1 MSGIEAG
8 RPLTGLDAAGLARRV
23 TGRVLTPTD
32 AGYLGAA
39 PVWNGTVRARPGLV
53 VRCESIADVAATVGF
68 AAEHRLELAVR
79 GGGHSVAGFSSCE
92 GGVVLDLSPMRSV
105 AVDPD
110 RAVARAQGGCTWGIY
125 DAATAAH
132 GLAST
137 GGLVSTTGIAGLTL
151 GGGIGWLMRKYGL
164 ACDNL
169 LSAEVVTAAGTV
181 VHTSDADHRD
191 LLWGLR
197 GGGGNFGVVTEFEY
211 RVHPVATVVAGLV
224 LFPPQRT
231 GEIAAFYRDYVT
243 ELPDEFTTMLV
254 VLTAPAEDFVPD
266 ELRGRIAVG
275 IVGCHCGT
283 PAAAEAALAPI
294 RQLRPAVDLFD
305 TQPYPDVQAMFDADV
320 PAGDRYWFA
329 GGFLPALTDRAAQ
342 IITDHMARRPSPR
355 NEFDLHHM
363 GGAVARVG
371 AADTA
376 FPDRT
381 SAFTYNIIAV
391 WTDPADDDANRAWAR
406 GFGAA
411 LDHIAG
417 DRGYVNF
424 LADLKPEAGMR
435 HVYGEQRYT
444 RLVELKQKYDPHNLF
459 RRNHNIVP
467 GLN

>member
-1 MSGIEAG
+1 MSVRAPSWANGLAG
-8 RPLTGLDAAGLARRV
+8 RVHGQVVTSADHDYPDVAA
-23 TGRVLTPTD
+23 
-32 AGYLGAA
+32 
-39 PVWNGTVRARPGLV
+39 VWNAAVTARPEVV
-53 VRCESIADVAATVGF
+53 VRRESTADVAATVRF
-68 AAEHRLELAVR
+68 AAEHGVALAVR

-105 AVDPD
+105 TVDP
-110 RAVARAQGGCTWGIY
+110 ALSVAHAQGGCTWGIY

-132 GLAST
+132 ALAST

-181 VHTSDADHRD
+181 VHTGDANHGD
-191 LLWGLR
+191 LLWALR

-211 RVHPVATVVAGLV
+211 RVHPVAMVVAGLV
-224 LFPPQRT
+224 LFPPERT

-243 ELPDEFTTMLV
+243 DLPDEFTTMLV

-266 ELRGRIAVG
+266 QLRGRTAVG

-283 PAAAEAALAPI
+283 PAAAETALAPI
-294 RQLRPAVDLFD
+294 RQLRPVVDLFD
-305 TQPYPDVQAMFDADV
+305 TMPYPDMQAMFDAEL

-329 GGFLPALTDRAAQ
+329 GGLLPALTDRAAQ

-355 NEFDLHHM
+355 NEFDLRQM

-371 AADTA
+371 TVDTA
-376 FPDRT
+376 FTDRS
-381 SAFTYNIIAV
+381 SAFTYNIIAM
-391 WTDPADDDANRAWAR
+391 WTDPADDDANRTWAR

-417 DRGYVNF
+417 DRGYINF
-424 LADLKPEAGMR
+424 LADPHPEPGMR
-435 HVYGEQRYT
+435 HVYGEQRYS

-459 RRNHNIVP
+459 RLNHNIEP
-467 GLN
+467 G

>member
-1 MSGIEAG
+1 MSVRA
-8 RPLTGLDAAGLARRV
+8 PSWAAGLA
-23 TGRVLTPTD
+23 GRVQGRVIT
-32 AGYLGAA
+32 GADDDYRNVA
-39 PVWNGTVRARPGLV
+39 AVWNGAVAARPDVL
-53 VRCESIADVAATVGF
+53 VRCESTADVAATVRF
-68 AAEHRLELAVR
+68 ATEQGVALAVR

-92 GGVVLDLSPMRSV
+92 GGIVLDLSPMRSV
-105 AVDPD
+105 SVNPD
-110 RAVARAQGGCTWGIY
+110 GAVARAQGGCTWGIY
-125 DAATAAH
+125 DGATAAH

-137 GGLVSTTGIAGLTL
+137 GGLVSTTGVAGLTL

-181 VHTSDADHRD
+181 VRAGDADHRD

-211 RVHPVATVVAGLV
+211 RVHPIGTVVAGLV
-224 LFPPQRT
+224 LFSPERT
-231 GEIAAFYRDYVT
+231 GEIAAFYRDYVND
-243 ELPDEFTTMLV
+243 LPDEFTTMLV
-254 VLTAPAEDFVPD
+254 VLTAPAEDFIPD
-266 ELRGRIAVG
+266 ELRGRSAVG

-283 PAAAEAALAPI
+283 PPAAEAALAPI
-294 RQLRPAVDLFD
+294 RALGPAVDLFD
-305 TQPYPDVQAMFDADV
+305 TMSYPDVQTMFDADV

-329 GGFLPALTDRAAQ
+329 GGFLPALTDRAAV
-342 IITDHMARRPSPR
+342 IIADHMARRPSPR

-363 GGAVARVG
+363 GGTIARVG
-371 AADTA
+371 PTDTA

-381 SAFTYNIIAV
+381 SAFTYNIIAA
-391 WTDPADDDANRAWAR
+391 WTDPADDDANRTWAR

-411 LDHIAG
+411 LDLIAG

-424 LADLKPEAGMR
+424 LADPHPEPGMR

-459 RRNHNIVP
+459 RRNHNIAP
-467 GLN
+467 GTK